1 MSISPREE
9 AGPGVALGTAAGRW
23 VLVATVLGS
32 GMAMLDATVV
42 TIALPAIGADLGG
55 GFMTLQWVMNGY
67 TLTLAAFLLLGGSLG
82 DVLGRRRMFVL
93 GALGF
98 AAASLLCAVAPTAP
112 LLVGARLLQGL
123 AGALLTPGSLAIL
136 SAAFSEDDR
145 AAAIGAWSGFGG
157 LAGALGPFLGGYLVD
172 ALSWRW
178 IFLLNVPL
186 AIVVAAVALRHVPE
200 SRDADA
206 PPTVDITGAL
216 LAAVALGALTYGLI
230 DAGAN
235 GATPLVQGC
244 LVVALLASVGFGW
257 LERRSPHAML
267 PLRIF
272 TSSRFTGTNIVTLI
286 VYAALSA
293 VFLLLILQLQLVVGF
308 SPLASGAALLPI
320 TALMLVGSARVGAA
334 ASRLGPRPFMT
345 AGPVVAAAG
354 VLLLLGVGPGS
365 GWWSDVLPGVLVFGA
380 GLTLT
385 VAPLTAAVLMSAPA
399 SHAGIASGV
408 NNAVAR
414 TAGLVAVAVLP
425 LVAGLDD
432 DSYRDPSLFDR
443 GFDRGMLSTALLL
456 LCGGVLSALLV
467 GGREPH
473 EPRPEESQ
481 YCCPVDGPTMLPHD
495 VPAGSV
501 PGHRPPRHRGPGAG
515 PA

>member
-1 MSISPREE
+1 VSSSAAEG

-23 VLVATVLGS
+23 VLLATVLGS

-55 GFMTLQWVMNGY
+55 GLMTLQWVMNGY

-82 DVLGRRRMFVL
+82 DVLGRRRVFVV

-98 AAASLLCAVAPTAP
+98 AAASLLCALAPTAP
-112 LLVGARLLQGL
+112 LLVGGRLLQGV

-136 SAAFSEDDR
+136 SASFSGEDR

-157 LAGALGPFLGGYLVD
+157 LAGALGPFVGGYLID
-172 ALSWRW
+172 AMSWRW
-178 IFLLNVPL
+178 IFLLHVPL
-186 AIVVAAVALRHVPE
+186 AIVIVAVALRHVPE
-200 SRDADA
+200 SRDAEA
-206 PPTVDITGAL
+206 PPGIDVAGAT

-244 LVVALLASVGFGW
+244 LLVALLGSAAFLW
-257 LERRSPHAML
+257 WERRSPHPML
-267 PLRIF
+267 QLRVF
-272 TSSRFTGTNIVTLI
+272 SSSRFTGTNIVTLV
-286 VYAALSA
+286 VYAAVST
-293 VFLLLILQLQLVVGF
+293 VFLLLILQLQLVAGF
-308 SPLASGAALLPI
+308 GPLASGAALLPI
-320 TALMLVGSARVGAA
+320 TALMLVGSARVGGA

-345 AGPVVAAAG
+345 VGPVVAAAG
-354 VLLLLGVGPGS
+354 LLLLLGVGPGS

-385 VAPLTAAVLMSAPA
+385 VAPLTAAVLTSAPA
-399 SHAGIASGV
+399 SHAGVASGV

-432 DSYRDPSLFDR
+432 DSYRDPALFDR
-443 GFDRGMLSTALLL
+443 GFDRGMVAAALLL
-456 LCGGVLSALLV
+456 VCGGFLSALLV

-473 EPRPEESQ
+473 EPRPEESR
-481 YCCPVDGPTMLPHD
+481 YCCPVDGPTMLPDD
-495 VPAGSV
+495 VPAGST
-501 PGHRPPRHRGPGAG
+501 PGHGPGRSRGSAAG
-515 PA
+515 SA

>member
-1 MSISPREE
+1 MT
-9 AGPGVALGTAAGRW
+9 LGTAAGRW
-23 VLVATVLGS
+23 VLLATVLGS

-55 GFMTLQWVMNGY
+55 GLMALQWVMNGY
-67 TLTLAAFLLLGGSLG
+67 TLTLAALLLLGGSLG
-82 DVLGRRRMFVL
+82 DVLGRRRVFVL

-98 AAASLLCAVAPTAP
+98 AAASLLCAVAPTAS

-136 SAAFSEDDR
+136 SASFTGEDR
-145 AAAIGAWSGFGG
+145 SAAIGAWSGFGG
-157 LAGALGPFLGGYLVD
+157 LAGALGPFLGGYLLD

-178 IFLLNVPL
+178 IFLVQVPL
-186 AIVVAAVALRHVPE
+186 AIAVVAVALRHVPE
-200 SRDADA
+200 SRDDDA
-206 PPTVDITGAL
+206 PPGIDVAGAM

-235 GATPLVQGC
+235 GATPIVQAC
-244 LVVALLASVGFGW
+244 LLVALVSAVAFLQV
-257 LERRSPHAML
+257 ERRSPHPMM
-267 PLRIF
+267 PLQVF
-272 TSSRFTGTNIVTLI
+272 SSSRFTGTNVVTLV
-286 VYAALSA
+286 VYAAISA
-293 VFLLLILQLQLVVGF
+293 VFLLLILQLQLVAGF
-308 SPLASGAALLPI
+308 GPLASGAALLPV
-320 TALMLVGSARVGAA
+320 TALMLVGSAHVGAA

-345 AGPVVAAAG
+345 AGPLVAAAG
-354 VLLLLGVGPGS
+354 LLLLRQVGAGS
-365 GWWSDVLPGVLVFGA
+365 GWWSDVLPGVLVFGT

-385 VAPLTAAVLMSAPA
+385 VAPLTAAVLTSAPA
-399 SHAGIASGV
+399 SHAGVASGV

-425 LVAGLDD
+425 LAAGLDD

-443 GFDRGMLSTALLL
+443 GFDRGMLCAALLL

-473 EPRPEESQ
+473 EPRPAESR
-481 YCCPVDGPTMLPHD
+481 YCCPVDGPTLLAD
-495 VPAGSV
+495 DDRAGSA
-501 PGHRPPRHRGPGAG
+501 PGHGPRRPPGSA
-515 PA
+515 